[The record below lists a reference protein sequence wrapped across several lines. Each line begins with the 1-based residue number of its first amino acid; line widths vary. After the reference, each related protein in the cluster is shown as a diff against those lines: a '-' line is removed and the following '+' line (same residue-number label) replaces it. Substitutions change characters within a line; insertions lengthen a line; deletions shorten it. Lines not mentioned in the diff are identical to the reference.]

1 MLQDSS
7 GHCRFPDVPYKD
19 TVHIKLGLS
28 ILPLD
33 KKNPGISVDIG
44 SCFPVPAT
52 TCVAHFFCL
61 VQILF
66 PTRDNKRN
74 YSGNRHL
81 SGLYTRQESC
91 NESRVF
97 QSVAVVQVA
106 HDGNTYGHN
115 AVVRIRFNLP
125 HAFAEHIQS
134 LVLTFKLIIRETQI
148 EIIGN
153 CSWIS
158 A

>member
-7 GHCRFPDVPYKD
+7 GHFFVFPDVPYKD

-44 SCFPVPAT
+44 LVSRFRHNRA
-52 TCVAHFFCL
+52 VAHFFCL

-66 PTRDNKRN
+66 FQREIISVIIQATDILRVVHQTRVV
-74 YSGNRHL
+74 
-81 SGLYTRQESC
+81 C

-106 HDGNTYGHN
+106 HDGIHIGHN

-134 LVLTFKLIIRETQI
+134 LVLTFKLIIRET
-148 EIIGN
+148 
-153 CSWIS
+153 
-158 A
+158 